1 MTGVRA
7 GDSGGALQEFLVT
20 YQAYIALALMGLTFI
35 GFLFERLPP
44 EVTAAIGAAAFV
56 LFGYV
61 SPEQTFAVFSNPAP
75 LTIAAMFVLTGAL
88 VRTGVLERVVG
99 VILDVA
105 GDNATR
111 AVICLVAGI
120 MLLGG
125 FINNTPLVLILI
137 PIGVRIAER
146 FGFAATRILIP
157 ISYFTILAGSLTLI
171 GTSTNLLVD
180 GVARQRGMEPF
191 SIFEITPVGLVTAA
205 SGLLLLGLFGRFL
218 LPDRKNEGGDFDA
231 DAQFLSEIT
240 VTDEGVFTE
249 TVLGEIA
256 ALKMPNLQVRAVNQS
271 GTVTRKDIKTIQLKK
286 GDRLVVSAAASEL
299 LTLHAVEG
307 VRVGTGS
314 DHRPGKPE
322 LAVVEAVLGPNQS
335 IVGRRVDQLPIS
347 SQFGIRVLGVN
358 RHNHIAGADLRSAQ
372 LRAADRLLI
381 EGPTAGLDTLSQR
394 GLLVSVSRTSGRA
407 FRQSKAPIA
416 LAAMAGV
423 VALAAFGVMDIGI
436 LAMIAVVAILALRC
450 IDSEEAWGA
459 IDGGILVLIFSML
472 IVGVGLQ
479 NAGSV
484 DLIVS
489 SIAPHLGDLS
499 PLMLLITVYLLT
511 SILTEL
517 ITNNAVAVV
526 MTPIVIGLG
535 AELGVDPRPLVVA
548 VMFAASASFATP
560 IGYQTNTL
568 VYGAANYRFMDFV
581 KVGMPMNVVVG
592 ISTCMAIY
600 FFYGMAA

>member
-1 MTGVRA
+1 M
-7 GDSGGALQEFLVT
+7 LQEFLVT
-20 YQAYIALALMGLTFI
+20 YQAYIALGLMGLTFV
-35 GFLFERLPP
+35 GFLFEKLPP

-56 LFGYV
+56 LLGYV
-61 SPEQTFAVFSNPAP
+61 SPSETFAVFSNPAP

-88 VRTGVLERVVG
+88 VRTGILERVVG
-99 VILDVA
+99 FILDVA

-111 AVICLVAGI
+111 AVLCLVAGI

-125 FINNTPLVLILI
+125 FINNTPLVLVLI
-137 PIGVRIAER
+137 PIGVRIAQR

-157 ISYFTILAGSLTLI
+157 ISYFTILAGTLTLI

-180 GVARQRGMEPF
+180 GVARQQGLAPF
-191 SIFEITPVGLVTAA
+191 SIFEITPIGAVTAL
-205 SGLLLLGLFGRFL
+205 SGLMLLGLFGRFL
-218 LPDRKNEGGDFDA
+218 LPDRQNEGGDFEA

-240 VTDEGVFTE
+240 VTEDGPFTE
-249 TVLGEIA
+249 VPVGDIA
-256 ALKMPNLQVRAVNQS
+256 ALKLPNLQVRAVNQS
-271 GTVTRKDIKTIQLKK
+271 GTVTRKDVKSVQLKR
-286 GDRLVVSAAASEL
+286 GDRLIVSAAASEL
-299 LTLHAVEG
+299 LTLHDAEG
-307 VRVGTGS
+307 IRVGTGS

-322 LAVVEAVLGPNQS
+322 LAVVEAVLGPNQN
-335 IVGRRVDQLPIS
+335 IVGSRVDQLPIS
-347 SQFGIRVLGVN
+347 SHFGIRFLGVN

-381 EGPTAGLDTLSQR
+381 EGPTSSLDTLSQR
-394 GLLVSVSRTSGRA
+394 GDLVSITRTSGRA

-416 LAAMAGV
+416 LLAMLAV
-423 VALAAFGVMDIGI
+423 VGLAAFGVMDIGI
-436 LAMIAVVAILALRC
+436 LAMLAVVAILALRC

-459 IDGGILVLIFSML
+459 IDGGILVLIFAML
-472 IVGVGLQ
+472 IVGIGLQ

-484 DLIVS
+484 DLVVRAV
-489 SIAPHLGDLS
+489 APHVSGMS
-499 PLMLLITVYLLT
+499 PLLIVITVYLLT
-511 SILTEL
+511 SVLTEL

-581 KVGMPMNVVVG
+581 KVGMPMNIVVG
-592 ISTCMAIY
+592 LSTCLAIY
-600 FFYGMAA
+600 AFYGM

>member
-1 MTGVRA
+1 M
-7 GDSGGALQEFLVT
+7 QEFLVT
-20 YQAYIALALMGLTFI
+20 YQAYIALGLMALTFI
-35 GFLFERLPP
+35 GFMFEKFPP

-61 SPEQTFAVFSNPAP
+61 SPAQSFSVFSNPAP

-99 VILDVA
+99 LILDVA
-105 GDNATR
+105 GDNAAR

-157 ISYFTILAGSLTLI
+157 ISYFTILAGTLTLI

-180 GVARQRGMEPF
+180 GVARESGLEPF

-218 LPDRKNEGGDFDA
+218 LPDRKEEGGDLDG
-231 DAQFLSEIT
+231 DNAQFLSEIT
-240 VTDEGVFTE
+240 IIEEGEFTE
-249 TVLGEIA
+249 NLVGDIA
-256 ALKMPNLQVRAVNQS
+256 ALKMPNLDIRAVNQS
-271 GTVTRKDIKTIQLKK
+271 GTVIRKDIKSIQLKR
-286 GDRLVVSAAASEL
+286 GDRLVISAAASEL
-299 LTLHAVEG
+299 LTLHGIEG
-307 VRVGTGS
+307 IRIGTGS
-314 DHRPGKPE
+314 GQRPTKGE

-335 IVGRRVDQLPIS
+335 IVGRRVDQLALS
-347 SQFGIRVLGVN
+347 NQFGVRVLGVN
-358 RHNHIAGADLRSAQ
+358 RHNHIAGQDLRSAQ

-381 EGPTAGLDTLSQR
+381 EGPTSGLDALSQR
-394 GLLVSVSRTSGRA
+394 GVLVSVTRTSGRA

-416 LAAMAGV
+416 LAALAGV

-436 LAMIAVVAILALRC
+436 LAMLAVVAILALRC

-459 IDGGILVLIFSML
+459 IDGGILVLIFAML
-472 IVGVGLQ
+472 IVGLGLQ

-484 DLIVS
+484 DLIVGA
-489 SIAPHLGDLS
+489 IAPYLMDLS
-499 PLMLLITVYLLT
+499 PLLLLVTVYMLT
-511 SILTEL
+511 SLLTEL

-526 MTPIVIGLG
+526 MTPIVIALST
-535 AELGVDPRPLVVA
+535 ELGVDPRPLVVA

-568 VYGAANYRFMDFV
+568 VYGAANYRFTDFV
-581 KVGMPMNVVVG
+581 KVGIPMNVVVG
-592 ISTCMAIY
+592 LATCAAIY
-600 FFYGMAA
+600 FFYGMG

>member
-1 MTGVRA
+1 ML
-7 GDSGGALQEFLVT
+7 DFLVT
-20 YQAYIALALMGLTFI
+20 YQAYIALGLMLLTFI
-35 GFLFERLPP
+35 GFMVEKLPP

-56 LFGYV
+56 LLGYV
-61 SPEQTFAVFSNPAP
+61 TPAQTFSVFSNPAP

-99 VILDVA
+99 IILDVA
-105 GDNATR
+105 GDNAAR

-180 GVARQRGMEPF
+180 GVARERGLEPF
-191 SIFEITPVGLVTAA
+191 SIFEITPVGMVTAV

-218 LPDRKNEGGDFDA
+218 LPDRKEEGGDLNGENG
-231 DAQFLSEIT
+231 QFLSEIT
-240 VTDEGVFTE
+240 IVEDGDFTE
-249 TVLGEIA
+249 TPIGEIA
-256 ALKMPNLQVRAVNQS
+256 ALKLPNLNVRAVNQS
-271 GTVTRKDIKTIQLKK
+271 GTVTRKDLKSIQLKR
-286 GDRLVVSAAASEL
+286 GDRLVISAAASEL
-299 LTLHAVEG
+299 LTLQDIEG
-307 VRVGTGS
+307 IRIGTGAS
-314 DHRPGKPE
+314 HRPGKAE
-322 LAVVEAVLGPNQS
+322 MAVVEAVLGPNQS
-335 IVGRRVDQLPIS
+335 IVGRRVDQLAIS
-347 SQFGIRVLGVN
+347 NQFGVRVLGVH
-358 RHNHIAGADLRSAQ
+358 RHNHIAGQDLRSAQ

-381 EGPTAGLDTLSQR
+381 EGPAAGLDALTQR
-394 GLLVSVSRTSGRA
+394 GVLVSVTRTSGRA
-407 FRQSKAPIA
+407 YRQAKAPIA
-416 LAAMAGV
+416 LMAMAGV
-423 VALAAFGVMDIGI
+423 VGLAAFGIMDIGL
-436 LAMIAVVAILALRC
+436 LAMLAVVVILALRC

-472 IVGVGLQ
+472 IVGLGLQ

-484 DLIVS
+484 DLIVQA
-489 SIAPHLGDLS
+489 IAPHMSEMS
-499 PLMLLITVYLLT
+499 PLLLLVTVYLLT

-568 VYGAANYRFMDFV
+568 VYGAANYRFTDFV

-592 ISTCMAIY
+592 LSTCAAIY
-600 FFYGMAA
+600 FFYGMG

>member
-1 MTGVRA
+1 ML
-7 GDSGGALQEFLVT
+7 DFLVT
-20 YQAYIALALMGLTFI
+20 YQAYIALGLMLLTFI
-35 GFLFERLPP
+35 GFMVEKLPP

-56 LFGYV
+56 LLGYV
-61 SPEQTFAVFSNPAP
+61 SPAQTFSVFSNPAP

-99 VILDVA
+99 IILDVA
-105 GDNATR
+105 GDNAAR

-146 FGFAATRILIP
+146 FGFAATRILMP
-157 ISYFTILAGSLTLI
+157 ISYFTILAGTLTLI

-180 GVARQRGMEPF
+180 GVARERGLEPF
-191 SIFEITPVGLVTAA
+191 SIFEITPVGIVTAV

-218 LPDRKNEGGDFDA
+218 LPDRKEEGGDLSGENGR
-231 DAQFLSEIT
+231 FLSEIT
-240 VTDEGVFTE
+240 IVEDGDFTA
-249 TVLGEIA
+249 TPIGDIV
-256 ALKMPNLQVRAVNQS
+256 ALKLPNLDVRAVNQS
-271 GTVTRKDIKTIQLKK
+271 GTVTRKDLKSIQLKR
-286 GDRLVVSAAASEL
+286 GDRLVISAAASEL
-299 LTLHAVEG
+299 LTLKDIEG
-307 VRVGTGS
+307 IRIGTGAS
-314 DHRPGKPE
+314 HRPGKAE
-322 LAVVEAVLGPNQS
+322 MAVVEAVLGPNQS
-335 IVGRRVDQLPIS
+335 IVGRRVDQLTIS
-347 SQFGIRVLGVN
+347 NQFGVRVLGVH
-358 RHNHIAGADLRSAQ
+358 RHNHIAGQDLRSAQ

-381 EGPTAGLDTLSQR
+381 EGPAAGLDALTQR
-394 GLLVSVSRTSGRA
+394 GVLVSVTRTSGRA
-407 FRQSKAPIA
+407 YRQAKAPIA
-416 LAAMAGV
+416 LMAMAGV
-423 VALAAFGVMDIGI
+423 VGLAAFGVMDIGL
-436 LAMIAVVAILALRC
+436 LAMLAVVVILALRC

-472 IVGVGLQ
+472 IVGLGLQ

-484 DLIVS
+484 DLIVQA
-489 SIAPHLGDLS
+489 IAPHMSEMS
-499 PLMLLITVYLLT
+499 PLLLLVTIYLLT

-535 AELGVDPRPLVVA
+535 AKLGVDPRPLVVA

-568 VYGAANYRFMDFV
+568 VYGAANYRFTDFV

-592 ISTCMAIY
+592 LSTCAAIY
-600 FFYGMAA
+600 FFYGLG